1 LDAPTPEPVMIRFS
15 PRLALPLALYLLAGA
30 LLSAGVGSLSRPLGS
45 VLGLGFALVGGLLGL
60 TLAALGWTAQARR
73 RLPFR

>member
-1 LDAPTPEPVMIRFS
+1 
-15 PRLALPLALYLLAGA
+15 
-30 LLSAGVGSLSRPLGS
+30 VGSLSRPLGT

-60 TLAALGWTAQARR
+60 ALAALGWSAEAHR